1 LDRVRIAGLLE
12 RFWGFHAVWEPA
24 IRRHAALERLMVA
37 RTCLDLLTA
46 DLAALEM
53 SQPDIAALPRCARGR
68 VGSVT

>member
-24 IRRHAALERLMVA
+24 IRRRAALERLMVG
-37 RTCLDLLTA
+37 RYRLDLLTA

-53 SQPDIAALPRCARGR
+53 S
-68 VGSVT
+68 